1 MLYLSLLGI
10 PFLGNIILARIL
22 YEERKENAVHVLLA
36 SGISPIIIWLGK
48 MTITFII
55 VYLVFLISTLIY
67 CLVFLLFFGI
77 PLVLN
82 ANLFM
87 ITFIVAPLLSFG
99 FLSILGY
106 LFWALKNPQLF
117 GMILPIVFVVGF
129 WNVGMKWGEAI
140 PDSILIL
147 ASFLLGLFLLA
158 LSVLGI
164 RFLSLERI
172 TDI

>member
-1 MLYLSLLGI
+1 MPVLIIGSSMLYLSLLGI
-10 PFLGNIILARIL
+10 PFLGNIILARFL
-22 YEERKENAVHVLLA
+22 YEERKENAVYVLLA

-67 CLVFLLFFGI
+67 YLVFLLFFGI

-106 LFWALKNPQLF
+106 LFWALKTPSYL
-117 GMILPIVFVVGF
+117 V
-129 WNVGMKWGEAI
+129 
-140 PDSILIL
+140 
-147 ASFLLGLFLLA
+147 
-158 LSVLGI
+158 
-164 RFLSLERI
+164 
-172 TDI
+172 